1 MWQQASQVNSQ
12 TGRRMHRQTQ
22 IPTMLASWVNTH
34 THIYTHT
41 HTHTNPPHTGIW
53 CQVFVFQRFC
63 PWDGLPQAVSAYM
76 RLEPTFW
83 FGVCAVT
90 VHGRSSSLHRECC
103 PQTTGSTLSPLQF
116 SEFITSMSASQAKC
130 VATELF
136 LHIIMCYFSPGP
148 RNLNRLC

>member
-12 TGRRMHRQTQ
+12 TGRQMHRQTQ

-34 THIYTHT
+34 THIHT
-41 HTHTNPPHTGIW
+41 HTHTQIHNT
-53 CQVFVFQRFC
+53 
-63 PWDGLPQAVSAYM
+63 QASGVKSLYFKDFAHEM
-76 RLEPTFW
+76 GFHRQFRGFWGLEPTFW

-148 RNLNRLC
+148 RNFNRLC